1 MILSEPKQKATLK
14 TQERKPMRRKRFQ
27 HDSLRKIKLGRQ
39 WKWVGKW
46 YENREPRSKVL
57 GACAHMTEG
66 AAWTELNRILEPL
79 NRNAGLTRRPQDF
92 RSYVVNVF
100 LPQRRKKWK
109 ESTDK
114 TTTERLNAHLVPT
127 FGERQLPEITRL
139 LMPE

>member
-1 MILSEPKQKATLK
+1 
-14 TQERKPMRRKRFQ
+14 MRRKRFQ
-27 HDSLRKIKLGRQ
+27 HGSLRKIKLGRQ

-46 YENREPRSKVL
+46 YENREPKSKVL

-109 ESTDK
+109 DSTDK